1 MLKNNKVSCLTTIFT
16 FLLII
21 TSTSYALAG
30 GVQNS
35 PEKYTDVFDLLI
47 NIFILA
53 TVIEVAFSIVFN
65 WKIFLLHMHDK
76 GWKVP
81 IIVVTTFLFCKT
93 ANLHLVG
100 DLVNLLFTKAHTLNA
115 NLDYFL
121 SALLLAGG
129 SGSVNTI
136 FEIIKL
142 RDPKMIQARYER
154 VVAEQKATLEK
165 KLEEEKLAKKK
176 TLSS

>member
-1 MLKNNKVSCLTTIFT
+1 MFKKNTFFYTTTTIT
-16 FLLII
+16 FLILI
-21 TSTSYALAG
+21 TAASYAMAG
-30 GVQNS
+30 ETQNNT
-35 PEKYTDVFDLLI
+35 EKYNDIFDLLI

-53 TVIEVAFSIVFN
+53 TVIEVAFSIVFK

-81 IIVVTTFLFCKT
+81 IIVVTTFFFCKT
-93 ANLHLVG
+93 ANLQLVG
-100 DLVNLLFTKAHTLNA
+100 DLVKLLFNEAHTLNT

-129 SGSVNTI
+129 SGSINTI

-142 RDPKMIQARYER
+142 RDPKMLQARYER
-154 VVAEQKATLEK
+154 IIAEQKAELEK
-165 KLEEEKLAKKK
+165 KLEEEELAKKK
-176 TLSS
+176 TLRS